1 MEELKYKEMSSLCL
15 IEALSFHNYLNFM
28 QVQKENTY
36 CWVFFFFFC
45 IIDHSSL

>member
-1 MEELKYKEMSSLCL
+1 MEGLKYKEMSSLCL
-15 IEALSFHNYLNFM
+15 IEALSFRNYLNFM

-36 CWVFFFFFC
+36 CWFLFFFC